1 MFGNTRLSGC
11 CSTGLSSKVK
21 GLIAGLA
28 CAAYIWLP
36 VPALAAA
43 PAEDAVA
50 TRAYL
55 RASEAYARAASADAG
70 AIVAAIEARANQIV
84 GECPGALT
92 YAPRDAAFEELGEE
106 LEATLQ
112 YAGSATVRSAAL
124 RYAGA
129 LSHLTW
135 SNHQLTRLVRAEA
148 PEEGG
153 EAKLALPDVCAD
165 LAAWRASAYA
175 VLPQSARGFLTRLKA
190 IESGHWIGPSEEPRE
205 AVIHRLLK
213 RYEGPAERRTA
224 RRIEALQTTAEKLLT
239 AAAGAA
245 RAKLAAALGVSA
257 L

>member
-1 MFGNTRLSGC
+1 LS
-11 CSTGLSSKVK
+11 LKVK
-21 GLIAGLA
+21 GLIAGFV
-28 CAAYIWLP
+28 CVAYIWLP
-36 VPALAAA
+36 LPVLAAA
-43 PAEDAVA
+43 RTEDTLA
-50 TRAYL
+50 TKAYL
-55 RASEAYARAASADAG
+55 RTSEAYARAVYGDAG
-70 AIVAAIEARANQIV
+70 ANIAAIEARANQIA

-112 YAGSATVRSAAL
+112 HAGLATVRSATL

-148 PEEGG
+148 GEEGG

-165 LAAWRASAYA
+165 VAAWRASAYA
-175 VLPQSARGFLTRLKA
+175 ALPQSARGFLTRVKA
-190 IESGHWIGPSEEPRE
+190 IESGHWIGPAEEPRE

-213 RYEGPAERRTA
+213 PYEGPAERRTA
-224 RRIEALQTTAEKLLT
+224 KRIEELQTRVGKLLT
-239 AAAGAA
+239 AALGAA
-245 RAKLAAALGVSA
+245 RAKLATALGVSA